1 MFVMEYAHGGDL
13 LMHVQTD
20 VFSES
25 RAQFYAACV
34 VLGIGFLH
42 SNNIVY
48 R

>member
-13 LMHVQTD
+13 LMHSEIY
-20 VFSES
+20 VFSQS
-25 RAQFYAACV
+25 RTQFYAGCI

-42 SNNIVY
+42 SNNIAY

>member
-13 LMHVQTD
+13 TMHLETG
-20 VFSES
+20 VFCES
-25 RAQFYAACV
+25 IAQFYAACV

-42 SNNIVY
+42 SNNIAY

>member
-13 LMHVQTD
+13 MMHAQTD
-20 VFSES
+20 VFSQS
-25 RAQFYAACV
+25 RAQFCAGCI

-42 SNNIVY
+42 SNNIAY

>member
-1 MFVMEYAHGGDL
+1 MFVMEYANGGDL
-13 LMHVQTD
+13 TMHLKTG

-25 RAQFYAACV
+25 RAQFYTACV

-42 SNNIVY
+42 SNNIAY